1 MIVRNLNC
9 KKGWMNKWQCGIFFQ
24 RVICFSFNLELW
36 VRLFNIN
43 TVDSHNFLKRQ
54 KEKYLNSLIL
64 WGRINLS
71 DFNNSVIFFICKL
84 KWNIG
89 CRECR
94 QLNKRTRQGTI
105 EFVSA
110 AVFAYIV
117 ILSSVL
123 TITEELSRLPGA
135 QSLNSALALCSPQRW
150 REGEQQIFFKC

>member
-1 MIVRNLNC
+1 
-9 KKGWMNKWQCGIFFQ
+9 MNKWQCGFLFQ

-89 CRECR
+89 CRSVGNSINEC
-94 QLNKRTRQGTI
+94 GGDYI
-105 EFVSA
+105 E
-110 AVFAYIV
+110 YMYWYT
-117 ILSSVL
+117 LYWSSVL

>member
-1 MIVRNLNC
+1 
-9 KKGWMNKWQCGIFFQ
+9 MNKWQCGFLFQ

-54 KEKYLNSLIL
+54 KENYLNSLIL

-89 CRECR
+89 CRSVGNSINEC
-94 QLNKRTRQGTI
+94 GGDYI
-105 EFVSA
+105 E
-110 AVFAYIV
+110 YMYWYT
-117 ILSSVL
+117 LYWSSVL

>member
-1 MIVRNLNC
+1 MTMWVFISKSYLLLIQPRTLSPTI
-9 KKGWMNKWQCGIFFQ
+9 QYQ
-24 RVICFSFNLELW
+24 YSRFSY
-36 VRLFNIN
+36 
-43 TVDSHNFLKRQ
+43 NFLKRQ

-89 CRECR
+89 CRSVGNSINEC
-94 QLNKRTRQGTI
+94 GGDYI
-105 EFVSA
+105 E
-110 AVFAYIV
+110 YMYWYT
-117 ILSSVL
+117 LYWSSVL

-150 REGEQQIFFKC
+150 REGEQQIFFFNANFQVNTYEEAP